1 MGATVRASHEHFF
14 VVYFEKKRYDTIKE
28 YVLTIWEGDK
38 MSGEARRNN
47 IIARLTE
54 ASVPVSASRLAEEL
68 GVSRQVIVQDVALL
82 RASGYPIASL
92 ARGYVLET
100 PSRIQRV
107 FKVQHSD
114 EDTEKELNLIV
125 DAGGVVEDVLVFHK
139 HYGTVRAQLDI
150 RSRHQVK
157 QFIGNISAGKSS
169 LLKNVTSGYHYH
181 TVTADSE
188 EMLDLI
194 RDSLEQH
201 GFLAPLQDYEPDGVN

>member
-1 MGATVRASHEHFF
+1 MNGDTRR
-14 VVYFEKKRYDTIKE
+14 EK
-28 YVLTIWEGDK
+28 
-38 MSGEARRNN
+38 
-47 IIARLTE
+47 IIARLTG
-54 ASVPVSASRLAEEL
+54 ATAPVSASKLAEKF

-114 EDTEKELNLIV
+114 EDTEQELNLIV
-125 DAGGVVEDVLVFHK
+125 DAGGTVEDVFVFHK
-139 HYGTVRAQLDI
+139 YYGTVRAQLDI
-150 RSRHQVK
+150 KSRHHVK
-157 QFIGNISAGKSS
+157 QFLGNITTGKSS

-181 TVTADSE
+181 TVTADTE
-188 EMLDLI
+188 GTLDLI
-194 RDSLEQH
+194 RNSLQEH